1 MFSHKKEKKFT
12 FAKNS
17 MMNYIEKYRPLIIA
31 LGISKCSLILGNLIL
46 NNVYGDSSRS

>member
-17 MMNYIEKYRPLIIA
+17 TMNYIEKYRSLIIA

-46 NNVYGDSSRS
+46 NNVYGKSSRS